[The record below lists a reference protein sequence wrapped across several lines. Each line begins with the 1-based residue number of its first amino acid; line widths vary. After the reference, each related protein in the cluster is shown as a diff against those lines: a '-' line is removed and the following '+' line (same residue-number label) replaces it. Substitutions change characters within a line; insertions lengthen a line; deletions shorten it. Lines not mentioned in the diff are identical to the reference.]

1 MINAWFNDGQSTN
14 WIETD
19 DAREIWSTLMGYL
32 ASRSH
37 EQRLAQD
44 RDEIKNWYLDIWDIV
59 DKGET
64 TPPPAFDNIVDT
76 IYGDQFYS
84 NITEET
90 LANIFNIAPVYL
102 QYRFISS
109 LVNENE
115 QEEDNYIADQ
125 PQLHYAGETYGDYDS
140 EREAENT
147 DRVFNWPNEQENS
160 VENDEETDNENEYKT
175 DSETEYVTDSETD
188 SIPALIGDT
197 DTESD
202 DEGYETEVTVI
213 VENNDPEEIE
223 RTELRTNVWH
233 QIEFPWQ
240 HTTTPREYFETINGY
255 AYDSEDE
262 SDAETETDCDSMPEL
277 LTPSES
283 DSSDEEDQED
293 YDNNMRCHFQRTGI
307 RIARTVRI

>member
-1 MINAWFNDGQSTN
+1 MVNAWYNNEDNG
-14 WIETD
+14 WMGTD
-19 DAREIWSTLMGYL
+19 DAREIWSTLIDYL
-32 ASRSH
+32 ASRNH
-37 EQRLAQD
+37 EQRLAED

-64 TPPPAFDNIVDT
+64 TPPPAFDNIVGT
-76 IYGDQFYS
+76 IYGDQFYR
-84 NITEET
+84 NINEDT
-90 LANIFNIAPVYL
+90 LASIFNIAPVYL

-147 DRVFNWPNEQENS
+147 DRVFEWPNEEENS
-160 VENDEETDNENEYKT
+160 AENGDEIDNEYKT
-175 DSETEYVTDSETD
+175 DSETEYATDSETD

-202 DEGYETEVTVI
+202 GEGYETDATVI
-213 VENNDPEEIE
+213 VDNDDSDDSDEID

-233 QIEFPWQ
+233 EIEYPWQ
-240 HTTTPREYFETINGY
+240 HFTTPRQYFVVINGY
-255 AYDSEDE
+255 AYRSEDE
-262 SDAETETDCDSMPEL
+262 LDAETETDCESMPEL
-277 LTPSES
+277 LTPSDTDTSE
-283 DSSDEEDQED
+283 DEEEH
-293 YDNNMRCHFQRTGI
+293 DNNGRCVLQRPTQ
-307 RIARTVRI
+307 RVARTVRI